1 MAGVG
6 GEGALVDVVDEG
18 RLASVVVAAS
28 PKNPPRL
35 SDCFSS
41 AWGATI
47 VVVFEQP
54 STKQL
59 MPAGLNCADRED
71 VDGTT
76 PAQPGR
82 PRSPISTPRR
92 MAAQNR
98 SSGSPSSMLFS
109 AAN

>member
-1 MAGVG
+1 MWPESA

-28 PKNPPRL
+28 PKPASAERL
-35 SDCFSS
+35 FQLRV
-41 AWGATI
+41 GATV

-59 MPAGLNCADRED
+59 VPAGLICADRED

-109 AAN
+109 AAD